1 MSIDFHC
8 DHCGKLIRAPHDA
21 AGRRGKC
28 PSCNQSV
35 YIRTPPE
42 ELESLDLAP
51 IDEAAEAVEREANH
65 EAHVMAAKLLRER
78 DAGPDVPPGARLG
91 TPAAPLSPELLEDR
105 VIGFLGAMATTELDK
120 AAHIVDQIRPQR
132 AAVIEIIE
140 RLVQDSVPPAGC
152 ENVPPPVLRGF
163 LNMLREKL

>member
-8 DHCGKLIRAPHDA
+8 DHCGKLIRAPHEA

-35 YIRTPPE
+35 YIRTPSD

-51 IDEAAEAVEREANH
+51 IDEAAEAAERQADH
-65 EAHVMAAKLLRER
+65 EAHRLAAELLRED
-78 DAGPDVPPGARLG
+78 DAGPDVPARARLA
-91 TPAAPLSPELLEDR
+91 TPAEPLPPELLEDR
-105 VIGFLGAMATTELDK
+105 VIGFLSAMATSELDK

-140 RLVQDSVPPAGC
+140 HLAQDSVPPAGC
-152 ENVPPPVLRGF
+152 ESVPPPVLRGF